1 MNSLINEINSLI
13 QRRQLGE
20 AAGLCDQFI
29 AAYPKNATG
38 WFRLGQIRQINCDF
52 DGMLECARRVI
63 AIMPDAPAGYLQEID
78 ALIHGGR
85 ADEAVLKIAAQEK
98 RSKDDVQTLNQLADF
113 YTHAGQFEAAGRC
126 YQRTR
131 ELWPTEP
138 KLLYNCAASAIA
150 LGKLDEAED
159 LFNQVLDMDPHDY
172 DAYYNRATLRKQ
184 TAENNHI
191 EELLSCIK
199 DGIRNPAG
207 EVKVYYALAKV
218 YEDIG
223 EHKKSFASLT
233 KGADR
238 RNSMLQY
245 DVAEDVDAMAA
256 IKEVMSDNFFEDGV
270 IVDDDPGPIFIM
282 GLPRSGTTLVDRIVS
297 SHSAVDSLGEIND
310 FALSLMGEIGPSKG
324 KLDLIAKSAH
334 MDFEKLGAKYL
345 SSIQARNG
353 NAAYLI
359 DKTPANFLYIGLIAK
374 ALPNAKILHMR
385 RNPMDSC
392 YAMYKTLFRMG
403 YPFSYSL
410 DNLARYYE
418 AYDALMR
425 HWQAMLPGRVYDIDY
440 ENLVQNPEQ
449 VSRNIVT
456 HCGFD
461 WQAECLDFHLNK
473 SPTATAS
480 AAQVRRPI
488 NRDSVEKWRAY
499 TNELQPLKQALEAA
513 GFKIKK
519 ASAEL

>member
-1 MNSLINEINSLI
+1 MNSLINQINSLI
-13 QRRQLGE
+13 QHRQLGE
-20 AAGLCDQFI
+20 AAVLCDQFI
-29 AAYPKNATG
+29 AAYPENATG
-38 WFRLGQIRQINCDF
+38 WFRLGQIRQMNCDF
-52 DGMLECARRVI
+52 DGMLDCARQVI
-63 AIMPDAPAGYLQEID
+63 AKMADSPAGYLQEID

-85 ADEAVLKIAAQEK
+85 ADEAVLKIAAQEE

-131 ELWPTEP
+131 DLWPTEP
-138 KLLYNCAASAIA
+138 KVLYNCAASAIA

-159 LFNQVLDMDPHDY
+159 LFNQVLDTDPHDY

-184 TAENNHI
+184 TADNNHI

-199 DGIRNPAG
+199 GGIRNPAG
-207 EVKVYYALAKV
+207 EVQVYYALAKE

-223 EHKKSFASLT
+223 AHEKSFTSLT

-238 RNSMLQY
+238 RNSMLRY
-245 DVAEDVDAMAA
+245 DVAEDVGAMAA
-256 IKEVMSDNFFEDGV
+256 IKDSMSGQFFGDGV
-270 IVDDDPGPIFIM
+270 TVDDGPGPIFIM

-310 FALSLMGEIGPSKG
+310 FALSLMGEIGPSSG

-334 MDFEKLGAKYL
+334 MDFDRLGAKY
-345 SSIQARNG
+345 SRSIRARNG
-353 NAAYLI
+353 SAAYLI

-403 YPFSYSL
+403 YPFSYNL

-418 AYDALMR
+418 AYEGLMR

-449 VSRNIVT
+449 VSRGIVA
-456 HCGFD
+456 HCGLD
-461 WQAECLDFHLNK
+461 WQADCLDFHLNK

-513 GFKIKK
+513 GIKIKK
-519 ASAEL
+519 ASV